1 MKRCVSITCEFD
13 LAIGKVNLNE
23 IVYRLNELKNSLM
36 LRILREILMGYDDL
50 ISERLAETK
59 IYPSKMRKGLGRHI
73 RKDDAAKHFC
83 RGRKINRR
91 GYRNRTVKTV
101 FGSLAFRVRVAE
113 CLTCG
118 SRYSP
123 LLNALQ
129 VEGYSRKEVNF
140 EKEVIEAVIDTNY
153 RRLIEGS
160 SIDISLGGVHN
171 IVVGSDID
179 KTFQEDV
186 SVQDLSGVMADG
198 TGLKQK
204 KGSKGELRAVIG
216 ISHQGRVIPLGSFTN
231 TSWGEIE
238 TAIKERIRGATDHPI
253 PFIYDGEPGL
263 DGFLS
268 DIAAVQRCTWHAPRG
283 LYHALWED
291 GLKKKDSQ
299 PQSDKVKQLIGIELP
314 AGDFEILKDQDRES
328 VKIRYENSKAEV
340 QKLIRTFYEKGYQ
353 KGASYLENLSKRLFT
368 NIELW
373 LSTGIIAP
381 KTTSLLERV
390 FREIGR
396 RLKRIAWGWS
406 DVAATNLSKMILI
419 KQYAKDKWG
428 KFWKEKLGIK
438 GYFNI
443 QLHTVEINLCPN
455 F

>member
-153 RRLIEGS
+153 RRLIEGRL
-160 SIDISLGGVHN
+160 ID
-171 IVVGSDID
+171 
-179 KTFQEDV
+179 F
-186 SVQDLSGVMADG
+186 A
-198 TGLKQK
+198 
-204 KGSKGELRAVIG
+204 
-216 ISHQGRVIPLGSFTN
+216 
-231 TSWGEIE
+231 
-238 TAIKERIRGATDHPI
+238 
-253 PFIYDGEPGL
+253 
-263 DGFLS
+263 
-268 DIAAVQRCTWHAPRG
+268 
-283 LYHALWED
+283 
-291 GLKKKDSQ
+291 
-299 PQSDKVKQLIGIELP
+299 
-314 AGDFEILKDQDRES
+314 
-328 VKIRYENSKAEV
+328 
-340 QKLIRTFYEKGYQ
+340 
-353 KGASYLENLSKRLFT
+353 
-368 NIELW
+368 
-373 LSTGIIAP
+373 
-381 KTTSLLERV
+381 
-390 FREIGR
+390 
-396 RLKRIAWGWS
+396 
-406 DVAATNLSKMILI
+406 
-419 KQYAKDKWG
+419 
-428 KFWKEKLGIK
+428 
-438 GYFNI
+438 
-443 QLHTVEINLCPN
+443 
-455 F
+455 